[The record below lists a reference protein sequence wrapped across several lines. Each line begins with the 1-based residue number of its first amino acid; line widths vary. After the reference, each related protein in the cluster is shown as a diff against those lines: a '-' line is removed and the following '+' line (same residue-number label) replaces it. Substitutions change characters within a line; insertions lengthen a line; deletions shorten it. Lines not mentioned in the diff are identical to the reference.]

1 MRGRLLKRL
10 LPKQR
15 RRQTSSGVSHT
26 ETPILHQAGKT
37 DSLTSNVIIFLAKH
51 RAAAEKASNSVL
63 KLREEANRHKDVVA
77 KQAAAKSKVDE
88 ELIKAKHKLAEACKK
103 FEDEVARNNAAKKRE
118 QGSKDATNRLWAKDR

>member
-1 MRGRLLKRL
+1 
-10 LPKQR
+10 
-15 RRQTSSGVSHT
+15 
-26 ETPILHQAGKT
+26 
-37 DSLTSNVIIFLAKH
+37 LAEH

-88 ELIKAKHKLAEACKK
+88 ELIKVKHKLAEACKK